1 MNNRVNLRIDFA
13 FKQLFGTQGNEDILM
28 GFLNA
33 VLQKT
38 LSSPIMS
45 LTLEDPHIHKEY
57 KEDKLSIMDVRATL
71 CTGEFVNVE
80 IQIANKHD
88 IQKRSLYYW
97 SKLYA
102 SQMQEGMPYSEL
114 QNAITINVLDFV
126 LYPNQ
131 EHFTTTGILW
141 DVEKELRICDDIE
154 IHYIELPKLI
164 AQWRDAQVNP
174 WQDALVRWLLLLTA
188 NEDQNLTDTLE
199 AIALEQDETLQ
210 KAMQKWDNISH
221 NQQFRRAYEA
231 REKVLLDE
239 KAAVAHAEKK
249 GIEKGI
255 EQGKTQ
261 LILGMYKNGMVIEDI
276 AKFTNMDAL
285 KIRHILEKFV

>member
-38 LSSPIMS
+38 LPSPIMS

-57 KEDKLSIMDVRATL
+57 KEDKLSIMDMRATL

-102 SQMQEGMPYSEL
+102 SQMQEGMPYSKL
-114 QNAITINVLDFV
+114 QKAITINLLDFV
-126 LYPNQ
+126 LYRNQ

-141 DVEKELRICDDIE
+141 DVEKDLRICDDIE

-164 AQWRDAQVNP
+164 AQWRDEKVDP
-174 WQDALVRWLLLLTA
+174 RQDVLVRWLLLLAA
-188 NEDQNLTDTLE
+188 NEDHHLTDTLE

-210 KAMQKWDNISH
+210 KAIQKWDNMSH
-221 NQQFRRAYEA
+221 NQRFRREYEA
-231 REKVLLDE
+231 REKILLDE

-255 EQGKTQ
+255 EQGKIQ
-261 LILGMYKNGMVIEDI
+261 LIRGMYKNGMGIEDI

-285 KIRHILEKFV
+285 KIRHILE